1 VRRPPHRSEENSL
14 LRWLK
19 DRRITEVECLVPDM
33 TGMARGKI
41 IPAAKF
47 SHDYGTRLPEGIFV
61 TTVTGDYPTTTT
73 TWSRLRIRT
82 WCCARTRRRCAWCRG
97 RSIRP
102 RRSSTTATRATA
114 ACTTWRRAAC
124 CAACSTCTRKRAA
137 ADRGAG
143 TGILPGA
150 EEHRSGFPAA
160 AARGPFRP
168 PETARQ
174 SYSID
179 AVNEFDPI
187 LDLMYDYAE
196 AMELDVDTLI
206 HESGAAQLEV
216 NFQHA
221 DPMSRADQVFLFKRT
236 MREAALRHGIY
247 ATFLAKPMENEPGS
261 AMHIHQSL
269 LDAKTGVNVFAGRKA
284 GGNSK
289 LFGHYLAGLQ
299 KYVPMA
305 MAFFAP
311 NVNSYRRLAM
321 GEVAPINVEWGYDNR
336 TCGLRVPL
344 DTIENTRV
352 ESRFAGSDA
361 NPYLAMAATL
371 CCGLL
376 GIQEELTPTKPLAG
390 SAQDLGYALPRSLQ
404 QSLDALENA
413 RAAGGVRQA
422 LLRGLHLGQAARIPD
437 LPARDQLLGTR
448 VPPPQRLTPERRANG
463 HLDTATLQ
471 RLDAAHHLHPFN
483 DNAALAKKGTRI
495 LTRGEGVYVWDSQG
509 NKLLDAF
516 AGLWCVNIGY
526 GAPNWAPPPRSR

>member
-1 VRRPPHRSEENSL
+1 VAPELEFFLVQKNTDRISRCSRPP
-14 LRWLK
+14 
-19 DRRITEVECLVPDM
+19 
-33 TGMARGKI
+33 
-41 IPAAKF
+41 
-47 SHDYGTRLPEGIFV
+47 
-61 TTVTGDYPTTTT
+61 
-73 TWSRLRIRT
+73 
-82 WCCARTRRRCAWCRG
+82 G
-97 RSIRP
+97 RSGR
-102 RRSSTTATRATA
+102 
-114 ACTTWRRAAC
+114 
-124 CAACSTCTRKRAA
+124 
-137 ADRGAG
+137 
-143 TGILPGA
+143 
-150 EEHRSGFPAA
+150 
-160 AARGPFRP
+160 

-187 LDLMYDYAE
+187 LDMMYDYAE

-221 DPMSRADQVFLFKRT
+221 DPMSRADQVFFFKRT

-269 LDAKTGVNVFAGRKA
+269 LDAKTGMNVFAGQEGRRPQQA
-284 GGNSK
+284 VR
-289 LFGHYLAGLQ
+289 HYLGGLQ

-321 GEVAPINVEWGYDNR
+321 GEVAPINVQWGYDNR

-376 GIQEELTPTKPLAG
+376 GIREQLEPTKPLAG

-413 RAAGGVRQA
+413 PRCTRSSASASATPTSRSSAAN
-422 LLRGLHLGQAARIPD
+422 
-437 LPARDQLLGTR
+437 TR
-448 VPPPQRLTPERRANG
+448 PSCA
-463 HLDTATLQ
+463 
-471 RLDAAHHLHPFN
+471 
-483 DNAALAKKGTRI
+483 
-495 LTRGEGVYVWDSQG
+495 
-509 NKLLDAF
+509 
-516 AGLWCVNIGY
+516 
-526 GAPNWAPPPRSR
+526 

>member
-1 VRRPPHRSEENSL
+1 MNRKKSASKAKTPQTEESSL

-33 TGMARGKI
+33 TGIARGKI

-61 TTVTGDYPTTTT
+61 TTVTGDYPDEYYDLV
-73 TWSRLRIRT
+73 SPSDSDMYLRPDAETVRMVPWAVDPTAQIIHD
-82 WCCARTRRRCAWCRG
+82 CFTRDGKPHDLAPRSVLRRVLQLYEEIGLQPIVAPELEFFLVQKNTDPDFPLQPPAG
-97 RSIRP
+97 RSGR
-102 RRSSTTATRATA
+102 
-114 ACTTWRRAAC
+114 
-124 CAACSTCTRKRAA
+124 
-137 ADRGAG
+137 
-143 TGILPGA
+143 
-150 EEHRSGFPAA
+150 
-160 AARGPFRP
+160 

-187 LDLMYDYAE
+187 LDMMYDYAE

-261 AMHIHQSL
+261 SMHIHQSMQ
-269 LDAKTGVNVFAGRKA
+269 DAKTGANVFAGKKP
-284 GGNSK
+284 GQTSK
-289 LFGHYLAGLQ
+289 IFEHYLGGLQ

-305 MAFFAP
+305 MPFFAP

-321 GEVAPINVEWGYDNR
+321 GEVAPINVQWGYDNR

-344 DTIENTRV
+344 DSVENTRV

-371 CCGLL
+371 ACGLL
-376 GIQEELTPTKPLAG
+376 GIREKLSPTEPLAG
-390 SAQDLGYALPRSLQ
+390 SAQDLGYGLPRSLE
-404 QSLDALENA
+404 QSLD
-413 RAAGGVRQA
+413 
-422 LLRGLHLGQAARIPD
+422 LLSNCTPLHEMIGSRFVDAYIAVKRKEYQTYFRVISSWE
-437 LPARDQLLGTR
+437 REFLLLN
-448 VPPPQRLTPERRANG
+448 V
-463 HLDTATLQ
+463 
-471 RLDAAHHLHPFN
+471 
-483 DNAALAKKGTRI
+483 
-495 LTRGEGVYVWDSQG
+495 
-509 NKLLDAF
+509 
-516 AGLWCVNIGY
+516 
-526 GAPNWAPPPRSR
+526 

>member
-1 VRRPPHRSEENSL
+1 MARKRSERTAEPGPHTEESTL

-33 TGMARGKI
+33 TGNARGKI

-61 TTVTGDYPTTTT
+61 TTVTGDYPDEYYELVRP
-73 TWSRLRIRT
+73 SDSDMFLRPDPETVRMVPWASDPTAQVIHDCFTSDGRPHEL
-82 WCCARTRRRCAWCRG
+82 APRSVLRRVLSVYADAGLQPVVAPELEFFLVQKNTDPDFPLQPPAG
-97 RSIRP
+97 RSGR
-102 RRSSTTATRATA
+102 
-114 ACTTWRRAAC
+114 
-124 CAACSTCTRKRAA
+124 
-137 ADRGAG
+137 
-143 TGILPGA
+143 
-150 EEHRSGFPAA
+150 
-160 AARGPFRP
+160 

-216 NFQHA
+216 NFRHA

-261 AMHIHQSL
+261 SMHIHQSM
-269 LDAKTGVNVFAGRKA
+269 LDAAGRNVFAGDLGAA
-284 GGNSK
+284 GHDGGHSEM
-289 LFGHYLAGLQ
+289 FRHYLGGLQ

-305 MAFFAP
+305 MPMFAP
-311 NVNSYRRLAM
+311 NVNSYRRLAI
-321 GEVAPINVEWGYDNR
+321 GEVAPINVQWGFDNR

-344 DTIENTRV
+344 DTPENTRV

-371 CCGLL
+371 ACGWL
-376 GIQEELTPTKPLAG
+376 GIQEKLEPTQPLEG
-390 SAQDLGYALPRSLQ
+390 SAQELGYGLPRSLEE
-404 QSLDALENA
+404 SLDRLSGCRPLTE
-413 RAAGGVRQA
+413 
-422 LLRGLHLGQAARIPD
+422 
-437 LPARDQLLGTR
+437 LLGKRFVEAYIAVKRKEYETYFR
-448 VPPPQRLTPERRANG
+448 VISSWERE
-463 HLDTATLQ
+463 
-471 RLDAAHHLHPFN
+471 F
-483 DNAALAKKGTRI
+483 
-495 LTRGEGVYVWDSQG
+495 
-509 NKLLDAF
+509 LL
-516 AGLWCVNIGY
+516 LNV
-526 GAPNWAPPPRSR
+526 